1 MVEEVADYWILS
13 SASDYLRDRSRTALH
28 EKLTVTPAGGA
39 QKAYMVASLTSQHLN
54 VVVLLDSEGASKKTQ
69 EELVKSRLIRDQNV
83 VFVAEGFDSAVP
95 AEADIEDLLDPAVY
109 ESLVR
114 ESYSKEL
121 AGKTLSLNPAIPRIA
136 KRFEAAF
143 RDLGIQFYKTRPA
156 RLLPTKM
163 GSERQQL

>member
-1 MVEEVADYWILS
+1 
-13 SASDYLRDRSRTALH
+13 
-28 EKLTVTPAGGA
+28 
-39 QKAYMVASLTSQHLN
+39 MVALLTSQHLN

-95 AEADIEDLLDPAVY
+95 HEADIEDLLDPAVY

-156 RLLPTKM
+156 RLLLTKM
-163 GSERQQL
+163 GSEPSTIMTGNASALFEKLFSVINERLAQHAARKAAPFT